1 MEILDVKRND
11 DKSVQS
17 LVITT
22 PNLEIGKAKELSAME
37 QSTLLNAINQVL
49 PDLDLSH
56 FNGKCTVSKGFVYD
70 SKDTVVK
77 AYINQFRETKTNPV
91 ISVDFL

>member
-1 MEILDVKRND
+1 MEILEVKLND

-22 PNLEIGKAKELSAME
+22 PNLVIGKTPELSAME
-37 QSTLLNAINQVL
+37 QSTLLNAIAQTL
-49 PDLDLSH
+49 PALDLSH
-56 FNGKCTVSKGFVYD
+56 FNGKCSVSKGFVYD
-70 SKDTVVK
+70 SKDSVVK

>member
-1 MEILDVKRND
+1 MEILDVKLND

-17 LVITT
+17 ILVTT
-22 PNLEIGKAKELSAME
+22 PNLVIGETPELSAME
-37 QSTLLNAINQVL
+37 QSTLLSAISQTL

-56 FNGKCTVSKGFVYD
+56 FNGRCSVAKAFIYD
-70 SKDTVVK
+70 NKDNVVK